1 MFQTKGANMATSQV
15 NELIEHLRGAALRNG
30 AGLSDAQLLE
40 RFINRHDSTA
50 LAVLVRRHGPMVWGV
65 CRRVLHNHHD
75 AEDAFQATFL
85 VLVRKA
91 ASIAS
96 RELLA
101 NWLYGVAYQTALKA
115 RATVA
120 RRGSRERQVTDMP
133 EPEVVERQLWH
144 DLQPVLDRELNGLP
158 DKYRTPIILCDLEG
172 KTRKEAAR
180 QLGCPEG
187 TVAGRLARARV
198 MLAKRLAKH
207 GLAVSGGVLAAV
219 LSQET
224 ASAGVPTAVVASTIN
239 AASCLVAG
247 PTVAAGAISVKVVA
261 LTEGVLKAMRMT
273 KLKIATAV
281 LLVAST
287 VALTCGALA
296 GQQEPSSRDDGKTK
310 VAVKPA
316 GPPTEDQDKLQGTWR
331 LVTAENDGLRIG
343 EGRPEIHDDRLVF
356 GESSFTFFYTLR
368 SERAEPEAKKVT
380 GDFTL
385 DTKKNPKVITLAWKE
400 RPWNFGGKAIYALDG
415 DTLKVCLS
423 QGEDDKLP
431 TDFSAPFGSKRLL
444 WTFKREPATEKN
456 KPTEPG
462 AEKRLSNAAENAA
475 RPKSESSY
483 CWLVFGPQAK
493 LRVLVRLAGDEIAI
507 DRDADGKFDSKDERF
522 DSEKD
527 CKDVEIA
534 DPDGKT
540 SYVITA
546 VHLLHVVPPEKF
558 LEVRVHTRGAL
569 SYPQGAIIQLADR
582 PKRAPEAH
590 FNGPL
595 TIAPKGLRITNR
607 ASYLLENDLFD
618 LGFLVPE
625 PLKRLSG
632 KGMFSESML
641 PKSLKRDGPT
651 DLYATVSTEGNQSR
665 VCVCSPGDTQEERR
679 QKAPFPQGV
688 HPTATVE
695 FPAKKPGDPPIKKRY
710 PLDQFAA
717 DGLFRGQM
725 RVPAEAGAGKAKV
738 TFSFDTWKGANVA
751 PTTVDI
757 PLDEPRAERP

>member
-1 MFQTKGANMATSQV
+1 MATSQV
-15 NELIEHLRGAALRNG
+15 NELIEHLRGALLRDG
-30 AGLSDAQLLE
+30 AGLTDEQLLE
-40 RFINRHDSTA
+40 RFISRRDETA

-115 RATVA
+115 RATAA

-133 EPEVVERQLWH
+133 EPEVVQRQLWH
-144 DLQPVLDRELNGLP
+144 DLQAVLDQELNGLP
-158 DKYRTPIILCDLEG
+158 DKYRAPIILCDLQA

-219 LSQET
+219 LSQKA
-224 ASAGVPTAVVASTIN
+224 ASAGVPLAVLSSTIK
-239 AASCLVAG
+239 AASCLAAG
-247 PTVAAGAISVKVVA
+247 PTVAAGAISVKVAA

-273 KLKIATAV
+273 KLKIATAL

-296 GQQEPSSRDDGKTK
+296 GQQEPDPRDDGKTK
-310 VAVKPA
+310 LALKPA
-316 GPPTEDQDKLQGTWR
+316 EPPTEDQDKLQGTWR

-343 EGRPEIHDDRLVF
+343 EGRPELTDSRLVF
-356 GESSFTFFYTLR
+356 EKGSFTFFYTLR
-368 SERAEPEAKKVT
+368 SELTEPEAKKAV

-385 DTKKNPKVITLAWKE
+385 DTKRSPKVMTLAWKE
-400 RPWNFGGKAIYALDG
+400 RPWNFGRKAIYALDG
-415 DTLKVCLS
+415 DTLKLCLS
-423 QGEDDKLP
+423 QGDDDKLP
-431 TDFSAPFGSKRLL
+431 TDFSANYGSKRLL
-444 WTFKREPATEKN
+444 WTFKREPASEK
-456 KPTEPG
+456 KQPTEPG
-462 AEKRLSNAAENAA
+462 AQKPLGNAAEKAA
-475 RPKSESSY
+475 RPKSEPSY

-493 LRVLVRLAGDEIAI
+493 LRVLVRLAGDEISI
-507 DRDADGKFDSKDERF
+507 DGDGDGKFDGKGERF
-522 DSEKD
+522 ESEKD
-527 CKDVEIA
+527 CKDVEIT

-540 SYVITA
+540 SYLITA
-546 VHLLHVVPPEKF
+546 VHPLHVVPPEKF
-558 LEVRVHTRGAL
+558 LEVRVHTRGSL
-569 SYPQGAIIQLADR
+569 NYPQGAIIQLADQ

-595 TIAPKGLRITNR
+595 TIAPKGWRIANR
-607 ASYLLENDLFD
+607 ARRLVENDFFD

-625 PLKRLSG
+625 PLKRLAG
-632 KGMFSESML
+632 KGIFSESTL
-641 PKSLKRDGPT
+641 PRSFKRDEPT
-651 DLYATVSTEGNQSR
+651 DLFAAIITEGDRSR
-665 VCVCSPGDTQEERR
+665 VCVCSPGDTEEERR

-688 HPTATVE
+688 HPMATVE
-695 FPAKKPGDPPIKKRY
+695 FPAKKLDDPPIKKMY
-710 PLDQFAA
+710 PLDQFVG
-717 DGLFRGQM
+717 DGLFRGLV
-725 RVPAEAGAGKAKV
+725 RVPEEAGVGKAKV
-738 TFSFDTWKGANVA
+738 TFSFDAWEGAHVA
-751 PTTVDI
+751 PMAIEI
-757 PLDEPRAERP
+757 PIDEPRAEKP

>member
-1 MFQTKGANMATSQV
+1 MATSQV
-15 NELIEHLRGAALRNG
+15 NELIEHLRGAALRDG
-30 AGLSDAQLLE
+30 TGLTDEQLLE
-40 RFINRHDSTA
+40 RFINRRDSTA
-50 LAVLVRRHGPMVWGV
+50 LAALVRRHGPMVWGV
-65 CRRVLHNHHD
+65 CRRVLDNHHD

-133 EPEVVERQLWH
+133 EPEVVERQFWH

-158 DKYRTPIILCDLEG
+158 EKYRVAIILCDLQG

-187 TVAGRLARARV
+187 TVAGRLARARI

-219 LSQET
+219 LSQKA
-224 ASAGVPTAVVASTIN
+224 ASAGVPAATLSSTIK

-247 PTVAAGAISVKVVA
+247 PTVAAGAISVKVA
-261 LTEGVLKAMRMT
+261 TLTEGVLKAMRMT

-281 LLVAST
+281 LLVASS
-287 VALTCGALA
+287 VVLTCGALA
-296 GQQEPSSRDDGKTK
+296 GHQEPSSRNDGKTK

-316 GPPTEDQDKLQGTWR
+316 EPPTEDRDKLQGTWR

-343 EGRPEIHDDRLVF
+343 EGRPELTDSRLVF
-356 GESSFTFFYTLR
+356 EKGSFTLFYTLR
-368 SERAEPEAKKVT
+368 SELTEPETKQAG

-385 DTKKNPKVITLAWKE
+385 DTKRSPKVIMLEWKE
-400 RPWNFGGKAIYALDG
+400 RPWNFGRKAIYALDG
-415 DTLKVCLS
+415 DTLKLCLS
-423 QGEDDKLP
+423 QGDDDKLP
-431 TDFSAPFGSKRLL
+431 TDFSANYGSKRLL
-444 WTFKREPATEKN
+444 WTFKREPASEKEKDPAKSDTK
-456 KPTEPG
+456 KPLG
-462 AEKRLSNAAENAA
+462 NAAENAA
-475 RPKSESSY
+475 RPKSEPSY
-483 CWLVFGPQAK
+483 CRLVFGPEAK
-493 LRVLVRLAGDEIAI
+493 LRVLVRLVGDEISI
-507 DRDADGKFDSKDERF
+507 DRDGDGKFDSKGERF
-522 DSEKD
+522 ESEKD

-540 SYVITA
+540 SYVITG
-546 VHLLHVVPPEKF
+546 VHLLDVVPPEKF
-558 LEVRVHTRGAL
+558 LEVRVHTRGSL

-625 PLKRLSG
+625 PLKRLAG

-688 HPTATVE
+688 HPIATVE
-695 FPAKKPGDPPIKKRY
+695 FPGKKPGDPPIKKRY

-717 DGLFRGQM
+717 DGLFRGAV
-725 RVPAEAGAGKAKV
+725 RVPKEAGAGKAKV
-738 TFSFDTWKGANVA
+738 TFSFDAWEGAHVA
-751 PTTVDI
+751 STTIEI
-757 PLDEPRAERP
+757 PLDEPRAEKP